1 MPDATRSGYFQEAT
15 PDFSAPVAPDTVEIS
30 DEEAVKVELPEL
42 EVAQEQQPELEL
54 DTDSSSDEDGVS
66 SAKCGR
72 AVTVPKA
79 PPGFKLYQ
87 DDESHVA
94 FDGPGA
100 QQGVSVRQNG
110 RAKT

>member
-54 DTDSSSDEDGVS
+54 DTDSS
-66 SAKCGR
+66 KCGR